1 MSSKGT
7 VRIAMRRLRQEL
19 APADRTE
26 WSRRITERL
35 WTLEAFARAQRIVFY
50 AATGDEVE
58 TLLLLHRWIE
68 AGRKVILPRVAGDG
82 MSVVEVDRL
91 EDLAPGYRGILEPRP
106 GSGRMVAWE
115 EVEVALV
122 PGLAFDVHGNRLG
135 RGGGHYDRA
144 LARMDPKAVKIG
156 LAFDFQVVERLPAEA
171 RDMPVDLVVT
181 ETRVIEAGG
190 TKEGPM
196 AGPLRR

>member
-1 MSSKGT
+1 MRSKET
-7 VRIAMRRLRQEL
+7 VRAAMRRLRQEL

-26 WSRRITERL
+26 WSRQIAERV
-35 WTLEAFARAQRIVFY
+35 WTLEAFADARRVVFY
-50 AATGDEVE
+50 AATEDEVE
-58 TLLLLHRWIE
+58 TNLLLHRWIE

-82 MSVVEVDRL
+82 IGVAEVDRL

-106 GSGRMVAWE
+106 GSGRVVAWE

-122 PGLAFDVHGNRLG
+122 PGLAFDLQGNRLG

-144 LARMDPKAVKIG
+144 LARMDPKALKIG

-181 ETRVIEAGG
+181 ETRMIGAGG